1 MKFIINTLGC
11 KVNTYESNVM
21 RDLLLNAGYKEA
33 QENEKADIAI
43 INTCTVTNTA
53 DSKSLKVIR
62 HTIKEN
68 PNAIVIVTGCFSQIN
83 PDKLKDLEGVSI
95 VLGNH
100 DKSKIIEYLDKYK
113 EEKKQISNIYK
124 MDEVP
129 FETMKLNNFN
139 KTRAF
144 VKIEDGCE
152 NFCSYCII
160 PYTRGKVRSKKVNDV
175 LEEVTALVNNGHHEI
190 VLTGIHTGHYGADLE
205 NADFSDLLELI
216 CKIEGL
222 ERLRIS
228 SIEITELNDKF
239 LDVLSKNPIIVDHMH
254 IPLQS
259 GCDKTLKDMNRKY
272 DVEYF
277 INKINAIR
285 KIRPDISIT
294 TDLIVGF
301 PGETEE
307 DFNETLETIKKV
319 EFSKIH
325 VFPFSVRKGTVAE
338 KMDNQ
343 LPEVL
348 KKERVKRVL
357 ELSKE
362 LEIKYME
369 KFLGKEV
376 LFIPETKREEYVIG
390 HTGNYLLIK
399 AKCNIELSHE
409 ALKCKL
415 DSVNYPYI
423 MATIFDSE

>member
-239 LDVLSKNPIIVDHMH
+239 LNVLSKNPIIVDHMH

-259 GCDKTLKDMNRKY
+259 GCNKTLKDMNRKY
-272 DVEYF
+272 DVNYF
-277 INKINAIR
+277 LNKIETIR

-294 TDLIVGF
+294 TDFIVGF

-307 DFNETLETIKKV
+307 DFNETIETIKKV
-319 EFSKIH
+319 SFSKIH

-343 LPEVL
+343 IPENI
-348 KKERVKRVL
+348 KKERVKKII

-369 KFLGKEV
+369 KFIGKEV
-376 LFIPETKREEYVIG
+376 LFIPETKREDYIIG

-399 AKCNIELSHE
+399 AKCNIELSHK
-409 ALKCKL
+409 AIKCKL

-423 MATIFDSE
+423 MAAIFDSE

>member
-21 RDLLLNAGYKEA
+21 RDLLLNAGYKES

-307 DFNETLETIKKV
+307 DFNETIETIKKV
-319 EFSKIH
+319 SFSKIH

>member
-100 DKSKIIEYLDKYK
+100 DKSKIIEYLDKYN

-343 LPEVL
+343 LPEVV

>member
-307 DFNETLETIKKV
+307 NFNETIETIKKV
-319 EFSKIH
+319 SFSKIH

>member
-33 QENEKADIAI
+33 EENEKADIAI

-343 LPEVL
+343 LPEVV

>member
-100 DKSKIIEYLDKYK
+100 DKSKIIEYLDKYN

-307 DFNETLETIKKV
+307 DFIETLETIKKV

-343 LPEVL
+343 LSEVV

-399 AKCNIELSHE
+399 AKSNIELSHE

>member
-1 MKFIINTLGC
+1 
-11 KVNTYESNVM
+11 
-21 RDLLLNAGYKEA
+21 
-33 QENEKADIAI
+33 
-43 INTCTVTNTA
+43 
-53 DSKSLKVIR
+53 
-62 HTIKEN
+62 
-68 PNAIVIVTGCFSQIN
+68 
-83 PDKLKDLEGVSI
+83 
-95 VLGNH
+95 
-100 DKSKIIEYLDKYK
+100 
-113 EEKKQISNIYK
+113 
-124 MDEVP
+124 
-129 FETMKLNNFN
+129 MKLNNFN

-160 PYTRGKVRSKKVNDV
+160 PYTRGKVRSKAVNDV
-175 LEEVTALVNNGHHEI
+175 LEEVTTLVNNGHHEI

-205 NADFSDLLELI
+205 KEDFADLLELI

-239 LDVLSKNPIIVDHMH
+239 LNVLSKNPIIVDHMH

-259 GCDKTLKDMNRKY
+259 GCNKTLKDMNRKY
-272 DVEYF
+272 DVNYF
-277 INKINAIR
+277 LNKIETIR

-307 DFNETLETIKKV
+307 DFNETIETIKKV
-319 EFSKIH
+319 SFSKIH

-343 LPEVL
+343 IPENI
-348 KKERVKRVL
+348 KKERVKKII

-369 KFLGKEV
+369 KFIGKEV
-376 LFIPETKREEYVIG
+376 LFIPETKREDYIIG

-399 AKCNIELSHE
+399 AKCNIELSHK
-409 ALKCKL
+409 AIKCKL

-423 MATIFDSE
+423 MAAIFDSE

>member
-62 HTIKEN
+62 HTITEN

>member
-33 QENEKADIAI
+33 EENEKADIAI

-68 PNAIVIVTGCFSQIN
+68 PNSIVIVTGCFSQVN

-100 DKSKIIEYLDKYK
+100 DKSKIIEYIEKYK
-113 EEKKQISNIYK
+113 KENKQVSKIYK
-124 MDEVP
+124 IDEVP
-129 FETMKLNNFN
+129 FESMKLNNFN

-160 PYTRGKVRSKKVNDV
+160 PYTRGKVRSKAVNDV
-175 LEEVTALVNNGHHEI
+175 LEEVTTLVNNGHHEI

-205 NADFSDLLELI
+205 KEDFVDLLELI

-239 LDVLSKNPIIVDHMH
+239 LNVLSKNPIIVDHMH

-259 GCDKTLKDMNRKY
+259 GCNKTLKDMNRKY
-272 DVEYF
+272 DVNYF
-277 INKINAIR
+277 LNKIETIR

-307 DFNETLETIKKV
+307 DFNETIETIKKV
-319 EFSKIH
+319 SFSKIH

>member
-307 DFNETLETIKKV
+307 YFNETLETIKKV

-343 LPEVL
+343 LPEVV

>member
-124 MDEVP
+124 MDKVP

-343 LPEVL
+343 LPEVV

-362 LEIKYME
+362 LEIKYMK

>member
-307 DFNETLETIKKV
+307 DFNETIETIKKV
-319 EFSKIH
+319 SFSKIH

>member
-307 DFNETLETIKKV
+307 DFIETLETIKKV

-343 LPEVL
+343 LPEVV

-415 DSVNYPYI
+415 ESVNYPYI
-423 MATIFDSE
+423 MAAIFDSE

>member
-100 DKSKIIEYLDKYK
+100 DKSKIIEYLDKYN

-307 DFNETLETIKKV
+307 DFIETLETIKKV

-343 LPEVL
+343 LPEVV

-399 AKCNIELSHE
+399 AKSNIELSHE

>member
-343 LPEVL
+343 LPEVV

-357 ELSKE
+357 KLSKE

>member
-83 PDKLKDLEGVSI
+83 PDKLKNLEGVSI

-307 DFNETLETIKKV
+307 DFIETIETIKKV

-343 LPEVL
+343 IPENI
-348 KKERVKRVL
+348 KKERVKKII

-362 LEIKYME
+362 LEIKYMK
-369 KFLGKEV
+369 KFIGKEV
-376 LFIPETKREEYVIG
+376 LFIPETKREDYIIG

-399 AKCNIELSHE
+399 SKSSIELNHE
-409 ALKCKL
+409 AIKCKL

-423 MATIFDSE
+423 IATIFDSE

>member
-62 HTIKEN
+62 HAIKEN

-175 LEEVTALVNNGHHEI
+175 LEEVTALVNNEHHEI

-307 DFNETLETIKKV
+307 NFNETIETIKKV
-319 EFSKIH
+319 SFSKIH

-343 LPEVL
+343 LPEVV

-357 ELSKE
+357 KLSKE

>member
-33 QENEKADIAI
+33 EENEKADIAI

-68 PNAIVIVTGCFSQIN
+68 PNSIVIVTGCFSQVN

-348 KKERVKRVL
+348 KKERVNRVL

>member
-100 DKSKIIEYLDKYK
+100 DKSKIIEYLDKYN

-307 DFNETLETIKKV
+307 DFIETLETIKKV

-343 LPEVL
+343 LSEVV

-399 AKCNIELSHE
+399 TKCNIELSHE

>member
-113 EEKKQISNIYK
+113 EEKKKISNIYK

-343 LPEVL
+343 LPEVV

-357 ELSKE
+357 ELSKK

-369 KFLGKEV
+369 KFIGKEV

-423 MATIFDSE
+423 IATIFDSE